1 MVGSS
6 NLPSATT
13 FSTASRSRLQLG
25 TKRVN
30 DAVRLRALRARLGA
44 RSRQVATPV
53 VAAPVV
59 AAAQIA
65 EHVQLDNIGVRLGG
79 AELAVAVNAPL

>member
-1 MVGSS
+1 V
-6 NLPSATT
+6 
-13 FSTASRSRLQLG
+13 
-25 TKRVN
+25 
-30 DAVRLRALRARLGA
+30 
-44 RSRQVATPV
+44 VAAPV